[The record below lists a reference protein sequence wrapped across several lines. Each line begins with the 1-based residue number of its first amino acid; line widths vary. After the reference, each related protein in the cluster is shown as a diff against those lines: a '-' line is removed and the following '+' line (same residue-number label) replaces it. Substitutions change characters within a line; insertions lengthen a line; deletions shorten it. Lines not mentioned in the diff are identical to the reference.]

1 MIKAI
6 LFDMVGVLVFKKEDC
21 VPKTREEIDAE
32 NIEKL
37 FNHLDDQKLLSDIK
51 NNLGL
56 SINEIQAASKVIPDK
71 YEKFGDL
78 WKLLPGFKKKYKLAV
93 INNGNSIA
101 LKYWKEKFDF
111 SIFDLFI
118 NSAELGI
125 KKPDPKIFEL
135 ACQKLSVRPEES
147 LFMDD
152 NIENIES
159 AQKLGMETIL
169 WDKSSYKENL
179 LQELLKKLFQ
189 IKKPSVFAIIK
200 YKNKLLLFQRQ
211 DKIGIPYPGYWHLPG
226 GIIEKDETPIQAL
239 KRELGEEIGH
249 IPNRFDYLGKFEKD
263 DGRYSYTYL
272 ANINA
277 NESKLFRL
285 ASDEGQAIKFFD
297 FNKLKDL
304 KITYALKQRLNLLTK
319 YFKPSPIF

>member
-6 LFDMVGVLVFKKEDC
+6 LFDMVGVLFFKKDGY
-21 VPKTREEIDAE
+21 VPKNREEIDAE

-37 FNHLDDQKLLSDIK
+37 FNHLDDQKLLSDVK
-51 NNLGL
+51 KTLGL
-56 SINEIQAASKVIPDK
+56 SINEIQAASKTTPNK

-78 WKLLPGFKKKYKLAV
+78 WKLLPKLKERFKLGV
-93 INNGNSIA
+93 VNNGNSIA

-111 SIFDLFI
+111 SIFSHFI
-118 NSAELGI
+118 NSAEEGI
-125 KKPDPKIFEL
+125 KKPDPKIFLL
-135 ACQKLSVRPEES
+135 ACKKLHVKPKEC
-147 LFMDD
+147 LFLDD

-159 AQKLGMETIL
+159 AQKLGIETIL
-169 WDKSSYKENL
+169 WEKSLDKENL

-189 IKKPSVFAIIK
+189 IKRPSVFAIIK

-226 GIIEKDETPIQAL
+226 GIIEKGETPIQAL
-239 KRELGEEIGH
+239 KRELGEEIGYV
-249 IPNRFDYLGKFEKD
+249 PNKFDYLGKFKKD

-272 ANINA
+272 TNIDA

-285 ASDEGQAIKFFD
+285 AGDEGQAIKFFGLM
-297 FNKLKDL
+297 NISKLRL
-304 KITYALKQRLNLLTK
+304 TSAVKIRLEK
-319 YFKPSPIF
+319 YRNFMYT